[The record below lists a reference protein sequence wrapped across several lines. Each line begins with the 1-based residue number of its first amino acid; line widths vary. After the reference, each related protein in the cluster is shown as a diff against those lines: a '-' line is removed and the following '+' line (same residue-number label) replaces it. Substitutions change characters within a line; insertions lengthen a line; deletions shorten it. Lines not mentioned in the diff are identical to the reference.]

1 MSRLQISRNG
11 DLRRLR
17 EDGYDVDIVNGH
29 LLVRGVPYVTSK
41 REIAR
46 GAISARAL
54 RLEGDK
60 TLSPEDHVVRF
71 IGEFPCDKDGNRISN
86 IGGSEETVT
95 IAQCLV
101 ATTLLSSKP
110 AGGYKDYYEMMTRY
124 IEIIENE
131 AKALDKSVTSRQYLP
146 WESEPE
152 ESLFRYIDTST
163 SRAGLTAVNAKLDGE
178 RVGIVGI
185 GGAGSYVLDLVA
197 KTGVQEIHLFD
208 GDHIETHNAFRAP
221 GAISLEDL
229 RTRPNKAV
237 YWRDRYDPLRRSIIA
252 HNVFVTEENAH
263 ELADLTFVFI
273 CVDSG
278 SSRRMLVQKL
288 TEFDKDFVDVGMGLG
303 RSDSESVYGQVRTTG
318 SLPNMRDHFD
328 RHVDFSDARDDV
340 YATNIQIC
348 DLNCLNATFAVI
360 KWKKI
365 RGFYADF
372 VHELNSVYMVEGNV
386 VSNDKE

>member
-1 MSRLQISRNG
+1 VSRLQISRND
-11 DLRRLR
+11 DLHRLR

-29 LLVRGVPYVTSK
+29 LLVRGVPYVTAK

-46 GAISARAL
+46 GVISARTL

-60 TLSPEDHVVRF
+60 TLPPEDHVVRF

-86 IGGSEETVT
+86 IGGSPETVT
-95 IAQCLV
+95 IAEGLV

-110 AGGYKDYYEMMTRY
+110 PGGYKDYYEMMTRY

-146 WESEPE
+146 WEPEPE
-152 ESLFRYIDTST
+152 ESVFRYIDTSA
-163 SRAGLTAVNAKLDGE
+163 SRAGLTAVNAKLEGE
-178 RVGIVGI
+178 RIGIVGI
-185 GGAGSYVLDLVA
+185 GGAGSYVLDLIA

-208 GDHIETHNAFRAP
+208 GDHIETHNVFRAP
-221 GAISLEDL
+221 GAIRLEDL

-237 YWRDRYDPLRRSIIA
+237 YWRDRYDALRRSIIA
-252 HNVFVTEENAH
+252 HDSFVTEENAH
-263 ELADLTFVFI
+263 ELADLTFIFI

-288 TEFDKDFVDVGMGLG
+288 TELNKDFVDVGMGLG
-303 RSDSESVYGQVRTTG
+303 RSDNESVYGQVRTTV
-318 SLPNMRDHFD
+318 SLPGMRDHFGC
-328 RHVDFSDARDDV
+328 HVDFSDARDDV

-360 KWKKI
+360 RWKKI

-386 VSNDKE
+386 LSNDKE